1 MYLYGLWCFLLVVFL
16 PWLLVLFSYGQS
28 FTYRT
33 EGVMTERY
41 VVYVRKNTPI
51 EAFAMRE
58 RTWGT
63 MLQMH
68 KDRYGEAWEEHL
80 KPYEVV
86 AQGLS
91 EKTADGLVELISKE
105 KA

>member
-1 MYLYGLWCFLLVVFL
+1 
-16 PWLLVLFSYGQS
+16 
-28 FTYRT
+28 
-33 EGVMTERY
+33 
-41 VVYVRKNTPI
+41 
-51 EAFAMRE
+51 MRE

-63 MLQMH
+63 MAQMH

-91 EKTADGLVELISKE
+91 EKVAEGLVELIFKE
-105 KA
+105 GA